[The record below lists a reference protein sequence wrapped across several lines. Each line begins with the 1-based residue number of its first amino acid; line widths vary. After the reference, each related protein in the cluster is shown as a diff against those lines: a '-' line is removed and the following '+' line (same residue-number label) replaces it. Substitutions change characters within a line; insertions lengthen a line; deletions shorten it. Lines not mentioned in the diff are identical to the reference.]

1 MFNSFFIYITDLL
14 SHIIATNMNAL
25 KMEAEG
31 SSERLVNIYQTTW
44 HHIPEDSKYLI
55 SNFIAPQ
62 CGRI

>member
-1 MFNSFFIYITDLL
+1 MFNCCFIYITDLL

-31 SSERLVNIYQTTW
+31 PSKRLVNIHQTTW
-44 HHIPEDSKYLI
+44 HHIPEDSKDLI
-55 SNFIAPQ
+55 SNFVAPQ